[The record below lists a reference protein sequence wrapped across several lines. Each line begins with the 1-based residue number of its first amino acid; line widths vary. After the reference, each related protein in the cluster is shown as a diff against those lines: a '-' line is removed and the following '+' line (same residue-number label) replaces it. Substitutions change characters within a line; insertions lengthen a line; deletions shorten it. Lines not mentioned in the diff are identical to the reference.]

1 MQIMKLVCSL
11 QTVKLFDSKLLIQ
24 RVYNFSFIVLLI
36 IDSCA
41 IFTAELFISDFL
53 SKGFFHQILLHCYI
67 TGCDVRENFITLLGY
82 LQSLPNFAFIL
93 FGKIFNLINF
103 EELLQNFNFK
113 NTHLN
118 PFEHFSFELIQL
130 QFSLSSCL

>member
-11 QTVKLFDSKLLIQ
+11 QTGKLFDSKLSIQ
-24 RVYNFSFIVLLI
+24 RVFNFSFIVLLI
-36 IDSCA
+36 INSCA
-41 IFTAELFISDFL
+41 IFSAKLFILNSL
-53 SKGFFHQILLHCYI
+53 SEGFFHQILLHCYI
-67 TGCDVRENFITLLGY
+67 TGCDVQENFITLLGY

-118 PFEHFSFELIQL
+118 PFEHFSFKLIQL